1 MGFLCKF
8 SLFFFHID
16 QLVKSYKS
24 KSISKREIGYQTY
37 GNRREPSAEQLEF
50 EQKIEALTNQ
60 FNENYKNLQKQRNQK
75 QMQVAYSKYLQDYS
89 KFLIFKWFHE
99 IFPNS

>member
-1 MGFLCKF
+1 MSFWCKF
-8 SLFFFHID
+8 SLFFHVD
-16 QLVKSYKS
+16 QLVKSYES

-50 EQKIEALTNQ
+50 KQKIGALTNQ
-60 FNENYKNLQKQRNQK
+60 FNENYKNLQKQRNQQ

-89 KFLIFKWFHE
+89 KFLIP
-99 IFPNS
+99 I